1 MMYKIVIMS
10 FFFAW
15 DDRNVCVSGDAS
27 REAFRFHTKCLSYF
41 PIYNQTLKELDALL
55 YNFSVSSVIKLC
67 TGFQSYFMLTGGKMN
82 GWTGGRKD
90 TAIVIG
96 IPQRWERT
104 SRSCTIRR
112 HKNNL
117 ELYYSRR
124 TLLSS
129 SSSMD

>member
-1 MMYKIVIMS
+1 MYKIVIMS

-27 REAFRFHTKCLSYF
+27 REAFRFHMKCLTYF
-41 PIYNQTLKELDALL
+41 PNYNQILKGLDALL
-55 YNFSVSSVIKLC
+55 YNFSVSSVMKLR
-67 TGFQSYFMLTGGKMN
+67 TGFQSCFMLTGGKTN
-82 GWTGGRKD
+82 GWTGGRKE
-90 TAIVIG
+90 TAIVID
-96 IPQRWERT
+96 IPQRWEGT

-117 ELYYSRR
+117 KLYYFRC